1 MPYWLD
7 SRLHPFLTSKVF
19 SLAYTG
25 LKGLP
30 DGIFEAKSD
39 LELKSLWLM
48 FPAIITCWQCR
59 WFAKR
64 FLHPASISL
73 YDYVFLWDE
82 DLGVQHFSPRRRIYD
97 PKGIVKCTLT
107 SEGPPC
113 TG

>member
-1 MPYWLD
+1 MSYW
-7 SRLHPFLTSKVF
+7 VF

-39 LELKSLWLM
+39 LELKPLWL
-48 FPAIITCWQCR
+48 
-59 WFAKR
+59 FAKR

-82 DLGVQHFSPRRRIYD
+82 DLGVPLFNPRRRIYD